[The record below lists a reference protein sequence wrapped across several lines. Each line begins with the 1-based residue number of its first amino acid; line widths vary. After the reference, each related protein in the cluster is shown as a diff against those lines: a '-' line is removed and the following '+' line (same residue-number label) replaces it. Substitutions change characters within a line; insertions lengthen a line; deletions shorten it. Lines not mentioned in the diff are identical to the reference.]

1 MTTTE
6 IGAQACYVYGIVA
19 ADAPVPDGLRGLDG
33 AVSKVQHR
41 DLAAVI
47 GDLPR
52 SRSIGNRSDLLAHE
66 QVIDSIAATTTI
78 LPMRFAAAVDSP
90 QGLIDEML
98 EPYQDQLVNALE
110 ELSGHVQFILHGEYD
125 HDAVLR
131 ELLTQDREIA
141 RLRDDISKLSEDAS
155 YPLRL
160 QQGELIVQ
168 ALERRRVVDAEQI
181 HDALD
186 RYAAASTEHELG
198 TPSDVIDTAFLVEE
212 SRQARF
218 ERAVEKVGEKYAGR
232 VRFRLLGPLA
242 VYDFVPRM

>member
-1 MTTTE
+1 MTATE
-6 IGAQACYVYGIVA
+6 IGAQACYVYGIVG
-19 ADAPVPDGLRGLDG
+19 ADAPMPAGLRGLDG
-33 AVSKVQHR
+33 EVSKVEHR
-41 DLAAVI
+41 GIAAVI

-52 SRSIGNRSDLLAHE
+52 NRSIGNRTDLLAHE

-90 QGLIDEML
+90 QGLVEEML
-98 EPYQDQLVNALE
+98 EPYQDQLMDALG
-110 ELSGHVQFILHGEYD
+110 ELSGHVQFVLHGEYD

-131 ELLTQDREIA
+131 ELLAEDREIA
-141 RLRDDISKLSEDAS
+141 RLRDEISQLSEDAS

-168 ALERRRVVDAEQI
+168 ALERQRVVDGEYI
-181 HDALD
+181 HTALD
-186 RYAAASTEHELG
+186 RYAAATSEHELG
-198 TPSDVIDTAFLVEE
+198 SPAEVIDTAFLVHE
-212 SRQARF
+212 SRRARF

>member
-19 ADAPVPDGLRGLDG
+19 ADAPVPEGLRGLDG
-33 AVSKVQHR
+33 EVSSVQHR
-41 DLAAVI
+41 DVAAVV
-47 GDLPR
+47 GPLPR
-52 SRSIGNRSDLLAHE
+52 NRSIGNRADLLAHE
-66 QVIDSIAATTTI
+66 HVIDSIAATTTI

-90 QGLIDEML
+90 QGLIEEML
-98 EPYQDQLVNALE
+98 EPYQDELVEALD
-110 ELSGHVQFILHGEYD
+110 ELSGHVQFVLHGEYD
-125 HDAVLR
+125 HDSVLR
-131 ELLTQDREIA
+131 ELLTEDREIA
-141 RLRDDISKLSEDAS
+141 RLRDEISKLSEDAS

-168 ALERRRVVDAEQI
+168 ALERRRVLDAEQI
-181 HDALD
+181 NKALG
-186 RYAAASTEHELG
+186 RYAVSTSEHELG
-198 TPSDVIDTAFLVEE
+198 NPSDVIDTAFLIDE
-212 SRQARF
+212 SRTARF